1 MARLEAWMDG
11 VVDSP
16 DHRQALSQLAS
27 RLGGQ
32 LEWLDPRNAEV
43 KLACG
48 DQALLVTAWIEL
60 LPSNRLRLLL
70 SSPEGMSTGAQVTA
84 TALEAILQGLLDIA
98 EGSTVRFRSDR
109 DGPLLKP
116 QGIAI
121 PAGPS
126 MD

>member
-48 DQALLVTAWIEL
+48 EQALLVTAWIEL

-84 TALEAILQGLLDIA
+84 AALEAILQGLLDIA

>member
-16 DHRQALSQLAS
+16 DRRQALSELTG

-70 SSPEGMSTGAQVTA
+70 SSPEGMSTGAQVTT

>member
-1 MARLEAWMDG
+1 MAPIVARRSA
-11 VVDSP
+11 S
-16 DHRQALSQLAS
+16 HSS

-60 LPSNRLRLLL
+60 LPRNRLRLLL
-70 SSPEGMSTGAQVTA
+70 SSPEGMSTGAQVTT

>member
-11 VVDSP
+11 VVDGP
-16 DHRQALSQLAS
+16 DRRLALSELAG

-32 LEWLDPRNAEV
+32 LEWLDPR
-43 KLACG
+43 KLVCG

-70 SSPEGMSTGAQVTA
+70 SSREGMSTGAQVTSS
-84 TALEAILQGLLDIA
+84 ALKAILQCLLDIA

-121 PAGPS
+121 PAAPLI
-126 MD
+126 D

>member
-16 DHRQALSQLAS
+16 DRRQALSELAG

-70 SSPEGMSTGAQVTA
+70 SSPEGMSTGAQVTT
-84 TALEAILQGLLDIA
+84 TALAAILQGLLDIA

-121 PAGPS
+121 PTGPS

>member
-16 DHRQALSQLAS
+16 DRRQALSQLTG

-70 SSPEGMSTGAQVTA
+70 SSPEGMSTGAQVTS

-121 PAGPS
+121 PADPLI
-126 MD
+126 D

>member
-1 MARLEAWMDG
+1 M
-11 VVDSP
+11 
-16 DHRQALSQLAS
+16 
-27 RLGGQ
+27 
-32 LEWLDPRNAEV
+32 N
-43 KLACG
+43 
-48 DQALLVTAWIEL
+48 
-60 LPSNRLRLLL
+60 
-70 SSPEGMSTGAQVTA
+70 TGAQVTT

-109 DGPLLKP
+109 DGALLKP

>member
-11 VVDSP
+11 VVDGP
-16 DHRQALSQLAS
+16 DRRQELSELACQ
-27 RLGGQ
+27 LGGQ
-32 LEWLDPRNAEV
+32 LEWLDPRNGEV

-48 DQALLVTAWIEL
+48 DEALLVTAWIEL
-60 LPSNRLRLLL
+60 LPGNRLRLLL
-70 SSPEGMSTGAQVTA
+70 SSREGMSTGAQVTA
-84 TALEAILQGLLDIA
+84 AALEAILQGLLDIA
-98 EGSTVRFRSDR
+98 KGSTVRFRSDR